1 MKKRLKTII
10 SATFIFSLFACPIVN
25 ATNENGYSISKDGK
39 ECTTTKEFEANT
51 DDTSTY
57 DVSFDE
63 EITLNHKDY
72 KLVDITYDV
81 NSAYEGEFDD
91 VEETVTITA
100 TDTDATPTDA
110 NGTLTRNG
118 FTYELTDQST
128 KAVEGE
134 SVYLYK
140 YKYYN
145 LQQSVPDYPESIE
158 YTYTMDDGT
167 EVNVEIPFDS
177 IKETSTGWQSGYM
190 FDGTIENYDAD
201 YWEVEGELIPRQ
213 EGSLSFSTSVYET
226 LVKNA
231 GYDPKMYK
239 DFSASYSDDSTY
251 INNDGVVCRDFVALC
266 SAFGSNYEVKYA
278 KMFDDLKPKY
288 KHTYEYALSKAD
300 KEKIEE
306 AKSKFNVIA
315 TAKYSIAEK
324 EDNTKNDTVKKV
336 VISAVVILLLLV
348 LISLGVY
355 VLKGGRKDTD
365 YRSKRDSRD
374 DYKNL

>member
-1 MKKRLKTII
+1 MKKRLKTIV
-10 SATFIFSLFACPIVN
+10 SATIIFSLFACPVVN
-25 ATNENGYSISKDGK
+25 ATNENGYSVSDDGR
-39 ECTTTKEFEANT
+39 ECTTTMEFEADT

-63 EITLNHKDY
+63 EITLDHKDY
-72 KLVDITYDV
+72 KLADITYDV
-81 NSAYEGEFDD
+81 ESAYDGEYDD
-91 VEETVTITA
+91 VEESITVTA
-100 TDTDATPTDA
+100 TDTDATPSDA
-110 NGTLTRNG
+110 KGTISRNG
-118 FTYELTDQST
+118 FTYELVDTST
-128 KAVEGE
+128 KEVEGE

-167 EVNVEIPFDS
+167 EVDVEIPFDS
-177 IKETSTGWQSGYM
+177 IEETSTGWQSGYM

-213 EGSLSFSTSVYET
+213 DNGLNLSASVYEA

-231 GYDPKMYK
+231 GYDPKLYK
-239 DFSASYSDDSTY
+239 DFSASYTDDSTY
-251 INNDGVVCRDFVALC
+251 INSEGVVCRDFVALC

-288 KHTYEYALSKAD
+288 KHTYKYSLSKAD
-300 KEKIEE
+300 KDKIEE
-306 AKSKFNVIA
+306 AKTTFNVVA
-315 TAKYSIAEK
+315 TAKYSIVENK
-324 EDNTKNDTVKKV
+324 TTKNDTLKKI
-336 VISAVVILLLLV
+336 VISAVVIILLLV
-348 LISLGVY
+348 LISLGIY